1 MSFESLVRLAG
12 TPTFVLF
19 SSRLRGDV
27 PSSPRLRFLLFSVM
41 SCFRFPRSVSTPRAS
56 GPAPFVAVAVTCAA
70 LFGWASPARA
80 QAWLA
85 DRKNTEGRGIKAGTL
100 ELHPGVGAEIGYDS
114 NWLLRSNATAPNLVN
129 GGSNAPRLDA
139 GLLRVTPSLSLRT
152 LGAERMQGQTDL
164 PTVAFDARL
173 SGTYREFLGAE
184 NIRNQRNMSVSAD
197 AKVMFAPGR
206 PVSFDL
212 LAGYTRAIRP
222 NTGADPAISFNTSSP
237 SVGGD
242 LKINPGRGT
251 FDLAAGYRFTATL
264 FEQKEARGYS
274 MLRHDVNVSE
284 NWRFRPRT
292 SLFHTTNLGFVN
304 FMSPD
309 LAATALNNSTP
320 LRTRFGLNGL
330 LFDRFAATAALGYG
344 ASFVSNGRESTRQF
358 DSIIGNAELRFYL
371 SGNPE
376 QQLTN
381 YLPAAQSSVAL
392 GFERDFQVA
401 FLGNANIV
409 NRGYLSLSAFLAGRV
424 LLSVSG
430 GVSAVGFDPVFL
442 NSGGGTQTQ
451 VTNSFTVVRADAQ
464 VYGEYR
470 FSNSFALTA
479 TGRYTQSI
487 SDQLIPYNNF
497 TPPGVFSMA
506 WQRFEAFAG
515 VRWFL

>member
-1 MSFESLVRLAG
+1 MSR
-12 TPTFVLF
+12 
-19 SSRLRGDV
+19 
-27 PSSPRLRFLLFSVM
+27 
-41 SCFRFPRSVSTPRAS
+41 FRFTRSAIPALRAPGSAVS
-56 GPAPFVAVAVTCAA
+56 FVAAAAVCAA
-70 LFGWASPARA
+70 LTGWSRPAHA
-80 QAWLA
+80 QAWLG
-85 DRKNTEGRGIKAGTL
+85 DRKNAEGAGIKAGNL
-100 ELHPGVGAEIGYDS
+100 ELHPGVGAEVGYDS
-114 NWLLRSNATAPNLVN
+114 NWLLRSNDTAPNLLN
-129 GGSNAPRLDA
+129 GPPSAPRENA

-152 LGAERMQGQTDL
+152 LGAQRAAGQITM
-164 PTVAFDARL
+164 PAVAFDARL
-173 SGTYREFLGAE
+173 SGTYREFIGSDV
-184 NIRNQRNMSVSAD
+184 IRDQRNMSVSAD
-197 AKVMFAPGR
+197 AKVLLAPSR
-206 PVSFDL
+206 PISFDL

-222 NTGADPAISFNTSSP
+222 NTVGDPGVSFNTSSP
-237 SVGGD
+237 YVGGD

-251 FDLAAGYRFTATL
+251 FDIAAGYRFTATL
-264 FEQKEARGYS
+264 FEQQAARGYS

-304 FMSPD
+304 YMSPD

-330 LFDRFAATAALGYG
+330 LFDRFGATAALGYG
-344 ASFVSNGRESTRQF
+344 ASFMSNGRESTRQF

-371 SGNPE
+371 SGNPD
-376 QQLTN
+376 QQVTN
-381 YLPAAQSSVAL
+381 YLPAAQSTLAL

-409 NRGYLSLSAFLAGRV
+409 HRGYLSLSAFLAGRV
-424 LLSVSG
+424 LLTVSG
-430 GVSAVGFDPVFL
+430 GLSAVGFDPVFL

-451 VTNSFTVVRADAQ
+451 VTNAFTVVRADAQ

-497 TPPGVFSMA
+497 ATAGVFSMS